1 VELDRLAVRSAI
13 EKVVLDHDFSGVI
26 SLRRAGSIVLEEA
39 FGFSDREHQISNHLE
54 TRFGIASGTKFFT
67 ALAIGKL
74 IELGKLS
81 LDTKLNSVFDVGA
94 FDYSPEITIQHL
106 LTHTS
111 GIPDYYDEEKADD
124 FDNFS
129 VAVPWSEL
137 RGPKDYLRVFPKEE
151 MKFEPGV
158 RFSYSNGGYIL
169 LGAIIEEL
177 SGQNYQSFVE
187 GEIFQELG
195 MKRSGYFAMD
205 RLPENTAK
213 GYIEE
218 PDGQWRTNE
227 KNLPIVGASD
237 GGAFT
242 TVGDLSILWDGFW
255 KRRILRGELAKAFAV
270 PFVQAATEGP
280 HKFYG
285 LGLWIHDDGKT
296 GQRVYITG
304 CDAGVSFQSSVTR
317 TEELQVSVLSN
328 TTGGAWPV
336 LRTLDGLLF
345 GI

>member
-1 VELDRLAVRSAI
+1 VELDRLAVERAI
-13 EKVVLDHDFSGVI
+13 EKVARDHDFSGVV

-39 FGFSDREHQISNHLE
+39 FGFSDRENQIPNHAE
-54 TRFGIASGTKFFT
+54 TRLGIASGTKFFT
-67 ALAIGKL
+67 ALSVGKL

-81 LDTKLNSVFDVGA
+81 LTTKLKDVLDVSA

-111 GIPDYYDEEKADD
+111 GIPDYYDEEKIDD
-124 FDNFS
+124 TSNFT
-129 VAVPWSEL
+129 VAVPWSDL
-137 RGPKDYLRVFPKEE
+137 RGPRDYLQVFPREE
-151 MKFEPGV
+151 MKFEPGA

-169 LGAIIEEL
+169 LGVIIEEL
-177 SGQNYQSFVE
+177 SGENYQSFVE

-195 MKRSGYFAMD
+195 MKRSGYFAMN

-213 GYIEE
+213 GYIDE

-255 KRRILRGELAKAFAV
+255 AGQILKVALVEEFAA

-280 HKFYG
+280 HKSYG
-285 LGLWIHDDGKT
+285 YGLWIHDDGKNS
-296 GQRVYITG
+296 QRVYITG

-328 TTGGAWPV
+328 TSDGAWPV

-345 GI
+345 SD